1 MLSVIHSPDKG
12 FCFQE
17 PFGFSESLRL
27 YEIVR
32 WMYLRDTGLKIML
45 LFWQQHEEGGSG
57 VSGLPA
63 SSPGPTVLHFPV
75 QPQEHPRWG
84 PLYHLGLMVPW
95 FLPSTSSLSSHQEIL
110 ECKCMINIR
119 YCCLSVLG
127 MMAACD
133 LRYYVKVGVIFLL
146 VRRLR
151 GDTII

>member
-1 MLSVIHSPDKG
+1 MKLSGECTWETQVS
-12 FCFQE
+12 
-17 PFGFSESLRL
+17 
-27 YEIVR
+27 
-32 WMYLRDTGLKIML
+32 KIML